1 MSFSNTYETIV
12 LQWTFTNTSVTRPTA
27 WYVALFT
34 SDPGEAS
41 GGTELSGNG
50 YARQSVAF
58 TVTNDLATNSAAIE
72 FPVDGSAWE
81 IGSGVFD
88 ATAGTMTRVV
98 SESSNSD
105 AAINAD
111 WVGCGVLNHLGGRLG
126 SRI

>member
-72 FPVDGSAWE
+72 FPA
-81 IGSGVFD
+81 
-88 ATAGTMTRVV
+88 ATANWGTITHVAV
-98 SESSNSD
+98 TD
-105 AAINAD
+105 ALSGGNHIAYAALTTAKAIDTGDILRIPAGD
-111 WVGCGVLNHLGGRLG
+111 LDITLN
-126 SRI
+126 